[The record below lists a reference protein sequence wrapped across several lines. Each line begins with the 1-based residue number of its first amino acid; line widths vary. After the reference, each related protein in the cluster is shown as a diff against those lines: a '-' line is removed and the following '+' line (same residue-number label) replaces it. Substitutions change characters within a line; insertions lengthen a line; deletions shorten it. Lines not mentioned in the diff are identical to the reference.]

1 MKTAIISTLLCVV
14 AALPGFGQLRVEGG
28 TVTSGFTSTPIQD
41 GYGAAGAVAQP
52 FAQPS
57 VDALKIRGGVMEIGQ
72 KFASSAEYTA
82 FVLPHL
88 TQKVGDTFNL
98 DITYAAPCT
107 FFQNGVKRKWRMEL
121 TFSRSIIE
129 PLSYVSIGDD
139 GLRYTIAV
147 EGETDAANGTLVSVP
162 LLARLGNDTTTP
174 VSVTRFEWIDIPR
187 QYVTSTPGS
196 VTLNGLCETY
206 GETRLVEPT
215 NRPIVH
221 IAPNPVHGSV
231 VSIQVYGKE
240 EGVGKIMV
248 LDVHG
253 NLVRTFQNIPMSESW
268 PVSELDLGIVASGTY
283 SIIYVTPT
291 AIGRATLVKLP

>member
-1 MKTAIISTLLCVV
+1 MKTLIISVIVLAVS
-14 AALPGFGQLRVEGG
+14 ALSGFGQVRVESG
-28 TVTSGFTSTPIQD
+28 TVTSGFTSTPIQS

-57 VDALKIRGGVMEIGQ
+57 IEALKIRGGVIEAAQ
-72 KFASSAEYTA
+72 KLTSSTEYTA
-82 FVLPHL
+82 FILPNL

-107 FFQNGVKRKWRMEL
+107 FFQNGTKRKWRMEL

-139 GLRYTIAV
+139 GLNYTIAL
-147 EGETDAANGTLVSVP
+147 EGETDAPNGTLVSVP

-174 VSVTRFEWIDIPR
+174 VSVTRFEWLDVPR

-215 NRPIVH
+215 NRPIIH

-240 EGVGKIMV
+240 EGAGKIMV

-283 SIIYVTPT
+283 SIIYVTPK